1 MKNLGDLFDCVK
13 MFSSV
18 SRLQKQTAQLMKSVA
33 SPYYVRTLLQ
43 LLLSVSDEFKLNILS
58 VLEDL
63 TEIDPYLVDF

>member
-1 MKNLGDLFDCVK
+1 LKNLGDLFDCVK

>member
-1 MKNLGDLFDCVK
+1 
-13 MFSSV
+13 
-18 SRLQKQTAQLMKSVA
+18 MKSIA

-63 TEIDPYLVDF
+63 IEIDP